1 MSTTSKIQMQTVPV
15 DKLQLANAVFVLV
28 FGVFPT
34 SELAFRH
41 RAASWAI
48 LAGQSKTQP
57 LVYYRKKKAKQPQLK
72 CSAIHH
78 PMGQVHIVCCFLFHQ
93 KNYFKCFS
101 SNVKL
106 FHALLF
112 SATFYSHNF

>member
-15 DKLQLANAVFVLV
+15 DKPQLANAVFVLV
-28 FGVFPT
+28 FGVYPT
-34 SELAFRH
+34 SELVFRL

-57 LVYYRKKKAKQPQLK
+57 LVCYRKKKAKQPKLK